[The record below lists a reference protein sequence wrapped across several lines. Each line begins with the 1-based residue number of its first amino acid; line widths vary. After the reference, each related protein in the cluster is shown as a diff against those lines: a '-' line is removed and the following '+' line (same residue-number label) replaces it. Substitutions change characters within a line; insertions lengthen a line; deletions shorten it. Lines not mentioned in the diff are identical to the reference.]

1 MLNKTTFIFLSK
13 LKNNNTAWMNS
24 NRDAYDNCMD
34 DFSNFAQMLIKAI
47 APFDDNVLKSDL
59 KAKDC
64 IPRLNRDLRF
74 LKDKSPYKTCLY
86 AVIS

>member
-1 MLNKTTFIFLSK
+1 
-13 LKNNNTAWMNS
+13 MNS

-34 DFSNFAQMLIKAI
+34 DFSNFVQMLINAI
-47 APFDDNVLKSDL
+47 APFDDDILKSDL

-64 IPRLNRDLRF
+64 IPRLNRDIRF

-86 AVIS
+86 AVISTNGRKSGDCSGSVTDFTRIN